1 MGESLR
7 YSPGQPRN
15 PEGRNYR
22 RVDDVFSAAATINT
36 LAPVFGE
43 LMGARSGALSGLPC
57 AVIRCHKPPGAPNG
71 KETCANYCED
81 QSSSFDQPGGA
92 PIDSAVR

>member
-43 LMGARSGALSGLPC
+43 LMEAW
-57 AVIRCHKPPGAPNG
+57 
-71 KETCANYCED
+71 
-81 QSSSFDQPGGA
+81 
-92 PIDSAVR
+92 